1 MPKPDSL
8 SNVLLTMFDLLL
20 GCPEVHSG
28 SACRGDSAL
37 AADNLFLRKQLALYL
52 ERHKAPCAWLS
63 HHPLPPD
70 VGEAIADYLRTGRPP
85 TATRCVFLRARA
97 PVQSFKGSQA
107 IDSVVRHALA
117 RVGIDSPR
125 KGAHQFRHGLACQM
139 LRQGASLS

>member
-63 HHPLPPD
+63 HRR
-70 VGEAIADYLRTGRPP
+70 ADGDTSPGGGGWPSALGGFQEGR
-85 TATRCVFLRARA
+85 RCGCLGSERAGRRW
-97 PVQSFKGSQA
+97 G
-107 IDSVVRHALA
+107 
-117 RVGIDSPR
+117 
-125 KGAHQFRHGLACQM
+125 
-139 LRQGASLS
+139 